1 MMSGANRK
9 PGQFVQRQMT
19 WPEQCLSAQA
29 PGCGKSTF
37 KNLSFPELVDGFIG
51 KALMETDHE
60 KLDMELAN
68 KLSFLREVAT
78 MNYSLDHQNI
88 PSISH
93 RFLQGWE
100 NCSFEW
106 TNWSRIESF
115 LREARFQ
122 EVCNS
127 FTRAGNNRKQSNGGQ
142 GNGPTPQGNSNVL
155 GIPTKF
161 YTDNTLCIRFNKGE
175 CKEKARHKHKTQEYT
190 LLHKCAG
197 CLKAGVDTEGHGVH
211 DTRCPNKPKAP
222 FRQ

>member
-9 PGQFVQRQMT
+9 PGQVVQRQMT

-78 MNYSLDHQNI
+78 INYSLDHQSI
-88 PSISH
+88 LSISH
-93 RFLQGWE
+93 RFLQGWK

-106 TNWSRIESF
+106 TNWS
-115 LREARFQ
+115 L
-122 EVCNS
+122 N
-127 FTRAGNNRKQSNGGQ
+127 
-142 GNGPTPQGNSNVL
+142 
-155 GIPTKF
+155 
-161 YTDNTLCIRFNKGE
+161 
-175 CKEKARHKHKTQEYT
+175 
-190 LLHKCAG
+190 
-197 CLKAGVDTEGHGVH
+197 
-211 DTRCPNKPKAP
+211 
-222 FRQ
+222 